1 MKKDYPVALLCR
13 VMNVSRS
20 GFYRHQ
26 RSYKRHARLSA
37 ERLSLLQLVR
47 RVAHEHRYSYGSRR
61 LSLALREHGIVAG
74 RYQTRTLM
82 REAQVLVRYKRP
94 FRVTTNSNHN
104 ERVYANEL
112 ARKFTVSAPNKVWVS
127 DISYVSTGEGWLYLA
142 VVLDLYSRKVIGWD
156 MGTTLHRDLPLNA
169 LRMALGQRSF
179 VAGDLLHHSDRGV
192 QYASAEYRQL
202 LCDHGIVGSMSRRG
216 NCWDNA
222 VAESF
227 FSRLKTE
234 HLMWH
239 RYQTRSSASASILDY
254 IVMFYNSKRLH
265 SHNCYATPAAAE
277 REYARAHD
285 AA

>member
-1 MKKDYPVALLCR
+1 
-13 VMNVSRS
+13 
-20 GFYRHQ
+20 
-26 RSYKRHARLSA
+26 
-37 ERLSLLQLVR
+37 
-47 RVAHEHRYSYGSRR
+47 
-61 LSLALREHGIVAG
+61 
-74 RYQTRTLM
+74 
-82 REAQVLVRYKRP
+82 
-94 FRVTTNSNHN
+94 
-104 ERVYANEL
+104 
-112 ARKFTVSAPNKVWVS
+112 
-127 DISYVSTGEGWLYLA
+127 
-142 VVLDLYSRKVIGWD
+142 

-202 LCDHGIVGSMSRRG
+202 LSDHGIVGSMSRRG

-265 SHNCYATPAAAE
+265 SHNGYATPAAAE

>member
-1 MKKDYPVALLCR
+1 
-13 VMNVSRS
+13 MNVSRS

-37 ERLSLLQLVR
+37 ARLSLLQLVR

-127 DISYVSTGEGWLYLA
+127 DISYVQTGEGWLYLA
-142 VVLDLYSRKVIGWD
+142 VVLNLYSRKVIGWA
-156 MGTTLHRDLPLNA
+156 MGTTLHRDLALNA
-169 LRMALGQRSF
+169 LRMALGQRRF
-179 VAGDLLHHSDRGV
+179 VAEELLHHSDRGV

-202 LCDHGIVGSMSRRG
+202 LKDHGIAGSMSRRG

-234 HLMWH
+234 HLIWH
-239 RYQTRSSASASILDY
+239 HYQTRSSASAAILDY

-265 SHNCYATPAAAE
+265 RHNGYATPAAAE
-277 REYARAHD
+277 REYAKHN
-285 AA
+285 AAA

>member
-1 MKKDYPVALLCR
+1 MGLCKGLNEK
-13 VMNVSRS
+13 V
-20 GFYRHQ
+20 
-26 RSYKRHARLSA
+26 
-37 ERLSLLQLVR
+37 
-47 RVAHEHRYSYGSRR
+47 YS
-61 LSLALREHGIVAG
+61 
-74 RYQTRTLM
+74 
-82 REAQVLVRYKRP
+82 
-94 FRVTTNSNHN
+94 
-104 ERVYANEL
+104 NEL

-127 DISYVSTGEGWLYLA
+127 DISYVPTGEGWLYLA
-142 VVLDLYSRKVIGWD
+142 VVLDLYSRRVIGWAI
-156 MGTTLHRDLPLNA
+156 GTTLHRDLALKA

-202 LCDHGIVGSMSRRG
+202 LSDHGIVGSMSRRG

-239 RYQTRSSASASILDY
+239 SYQSRSSASAAILDY

-265 SHNCYATPAAAE
+265 SHNGYATPVAAE
-277 REYARAHD
+277 REYAMSHD